1 VNVARNERR
10 IQTDDIFA
18 VSLVAGQRI
27 GGQFWNESAQLA
39 AYLAESDTGKTRT
52 GVGRFS

>member
-1 VNVARNERR
+1 
-10 IQTDDIFA
+10 